1 MRAGRVQAGK
11 RNFGARER
19 INVRPEA
26 SQRTRRPAVAKPRP
40 PTAYAVDEASPT
52 RGRRALRH
60 AGRGARF
67 ILIATIP
74 FLVLIAL
81 GIALTF
87 VRLKHGPISLSFLVS
102 PIERS
107 INAVIEGYVVRVGD
121 AIVRL
126 TEDSRIE
133 FRLQNIQFAEA
144 DGDLVASSPLA
155 AIEISRKALLQGQ
168 VVPSRV
174 ELIQPELFVTYS
186 KAKGLGV
193 SFSAPGSSA
202 DAAPANAVPEPA
214 ARRSQM
220 GVGMLKELDFS
231 SMLQSATSDVRARN
245 SPTSFL
251 RELGVRDATLHVD
264 NQGHRSRWQLPE
276 VAIDLDHRERR
287 SVISGRARVASGTG
301 SWRVGFHTEEEAGKL
316 TLRASLRDLVPAA
329 LFDNAHS
336 GSLLSLMDMP
346 VGADVVVGFAN
357 GGGVGETQIDIELG
371 RGSMMLRDSGGDLN
385 PIAVEAG
392 LIKLKYD
399 AAERVLELLP
409 SRLRAVENEVILTGT
424 ARANVF
430 PDGDG
435 WSYEVRSVSGVLGA
449 SEFSVPPVVVD
460 RLQASGRYMPARS
473 EIVLDGAALSAG
485 GTSISAKGLI
495 SIADDKPGV
504 TIEGSAE
511 PMSLATLKAIWP
523 TGLAPKSRG
532 WVGTHVLTGQ
542 LKQASFKRQSGI
554 FAQGS
559 GVPSDNRMSVAIE
572 ATDASF
578 RPTDTMSPIS
588 VPRVLITVEND
599 HLEVSVPDAA
609 MMLPS
614 GKSIALK
621 GGRMKSDNIHA
632 EPSDA
637 EVSFRALGDVLPA
650 IELLRQEP
658 IAILRQQEL
667 PVKSLEGKVDA
678 QLTLAFPMVKDLPA
692 SAIKVSGKAKV
703 ADARA
708 QKLLGEYDVQ
718 GASVA
723 FDFNNGAVE
732 AKGEAIVRGVLARI
746 AWQHIFDAPLERQ
759 PPLRITATLD
769 NSDRNQLGLDLN
781 HIVQG
786 DVPIDLQVVRG
797 AHDTKVHVRA
807 DLTNAEVALQMI
819 SWRKAHGRSAF
830 AEFDIAAAPHNK
842 YELQNFR
849 VAGDNIAV
857 DGWASVGADRKLREF
872 YFPDFSLNV
881 VTRLK
886 VQGNLRDDNVWD
898 IKVRGPTFDGK
909 DFYRAL
915 FNVGR
920 TPEKEDKSAKSSGG
934 VDIDAQVDNV
944 LGFADVSLRA
954 LKVTGQSRAGK
965 LTALDARGTIDGGAQ
980 LAVVLDRDSSGQRR
994 IRADTADAGQAF
1006 KAIGFYPNM
1015 QKGRARLEVNVDGR
1029 GAADKTG
1036 TLWVEDFRVL
1046 GDPVVSEVVSSGI
1059 SDGRPSID
1067 SGKRMVREVFEFD
1080 TMRVPFSVGQ
1090 GQFAMEDAYVRGP
1103 LLGATIRGKVDYKT
1117 ERVNLGG
1124 TYIPLQGLNNAF
1136 GQIPVLGQILSG
1148 PRGEGIFGITFA
1160 VQGAMAEP
1168 QVIVNPLSLVA
1179 PGIFREVFQMANPST
1194 TVQER
1199 KPEPTK
1205 GRKSTGASSSA
1216 PAVKR
1221 GQSAPSAGATID
1233 GWSSDT
1239 R

>member
-1 MRAGRVQAGK
+1 M
-11 RNFGARER
+11 
-19 INVRPEA
+19 
-26 SQRTRRPAVAKPRP
+26 
-40 PTAYAVDEASPT
+40 AYAVEEASPT

-67 ILIATIP
+67 MLIATIP
-74 FLVLIAL
+74 FIILLAL
-81 GIALTF
+81 GVALTF
-87 VRLKHGPISLSFLVS
+87 VRLKHGPISLSFLVP

-107 INAVIEGYVVRVGD
+107 INAVIEGYVARVGD

-133 FRLQNIQFAEA
+133 FRLQDIRFAEA

-155 AIEISRKALLQGQ
+155 AIEISRKALMQGQ
-168 VVPSRV
+168 IVPSRV
-174 ELIQPELFVTYS
+174 ELIQPELFVTYTQ
-186 KAKGLGV
+186 AKGLGV
-193 SFSAPGSSA
+193 SFSAPGSTA
-202 DAAPANAVPEPA
+202 DAPIGDAASGPNAQTSA
-214 ARRSQM
+214 M
-220 GVGMLKELDFS
+220 GVSMLKELDFA
-231 SMLQSATSDVRARN
+231 SMLQNATSDVRGRN

-276 VAIDLDHRERR
+276 VAIDLDHRSRR
-287 SVISGRARVASGTG
+287 SIISGRARVASGAG
-301 SWRVGFHTEEEAGKL
+301 SWRVGFHTEDEGGKL

-329 LFDNAHS
+329 LFENARS
-336 GSLLSLMDMP
+336 GSLLSLMDIP

-357 GGGVGETQIDIELG
+357 GGGIADTLIDIELG
-371 RGSMMLRDSGGDLN
+371 RGNMLFRDSGGDLN
-385 PIAVEAG
+385 PVTVEAG

-399 AAERVLELLP
+399 AAARVLELLP
-409 SRLRAVENEVILTGT
+409 SRLRAAENEVTLSGS
-424 ARANVF
+424 ARASTFV
-430 PDGDG
+430 DGEG
-435 WSYEVRSVSGVLGA
+435 WSYEMRSVSGVLGA
-449 SEFSVPPVVVD
+449 SEFAVAPVAID
-460 RLQASGRYMPARS
+460 SLRASGRYLPARS
-473 EIVLDGAALSAG
+473 EIAIDDVSLAAG
-485 GTSISAKGLI
+485 GTSVRAKGLI
-495 SIADDKPGV
+495 SIAEDKPGV
-504 TIEGSAE
+504 AVEGSAD

-523 TGLAPKSRG
+523 SGLAPKTRG
-532 WVGTHVLTGQ
+532 WVGANVLTGQ
-542 LKQASFKRQSGI
+542 IKKTSFRRQSGV
-554 FAQGS
+554 FAQGA
-559 GVPSDNRMSVAIE
+559 GAAADNRMSIAIE
-572 ATDASF
+572 ATEGSF
-578 RPTDTMSPIS
+578 HPAKSMSPIT
-588 VPRVLITVEND
+588 VPRALITVEND
-599 HLEVSVPDAA
+599 HLEISAPDAV
-609 MMLPS
+609 MTLPS
-614 GKSIALK
+614 GKKIALK
-621 GGRMKSDNIHA
+621 GGRMTSENVHD
-632 EPSDA
+632 EPADA
-637 EVSFRALGDVLPA
+637 EVSFRALADALAA

-658 IAILRQQEL
+658 IAIVSQQEL

-678 QLTLAFPMVKDLPA
+678 QLTLAFPLVKDPPA
-692 SAIKVSGKAKV
+692 NIIKVTGKAKLM
-703 ADARA
+703 DARA
-708 QKLLGEYDVQ
+708 HKLLGEYDVQ

-746 AWQHIFDAPLERQ
+746 AWQHIFDAAPERQ

-786 DVPIDLQVVRG
+786 EVPVDLQVVRG
-797 AHDTKVHVRA
+797 TNDAKVHVRA
-807 DLTNAEVALQMI
+807 DLTNAELALQMV
-819 SWRKAHGRSAF
+819 SWRKAPGRAAF
-830 AEFDIAAAPHNK
+830 AEFDIAAAPHNR

-849 VAGDNIAV
+849 VAGDNIAI
-857 DGWASVGADRKLREF
+857 DGWAGLGADRKLREF

-920 TPEKEDKSAKSSGG
+920 TPDKEDKSTKSSSG
-934 VDIDAQVDNV
+934 VDLDAQVDNV

-954 LKVTGQSRAGK
+954 LKVSLQTRAGK
-965 LTALDARGTIDGGAQ
+965 LAALDARGSIDGGGK
-980 LAVVLDRDSSGQRR
+980 LAVVLDRDSAGQRR
-994 IRADTADAGQAF
+994 IRADTSDAGQAF

-1015 QKGRARLEVNVDGR
+1015 QSGRARLEVNVDGR

-1046 GDPVVSEVVSSGI
+1046 GDAVVSEVVSSGI

-1067 SGKRMVREVFEFD
+1067 SGKRTVREVFEFE

-1148 PRGEGIFGITFA
+1148 PRGEGLFGITFA
-1160 VQGAMAEP
+1160 IQGAMAEP

-1194 TVQER
+1194 KVQER
-1199 KPEPTK
+1199 KAEPGK
-1205 GRKSTGASSSA
+1205 ARKSTGTSSSA
-1216 PAVKR
+1216 PAVTR
-1221 GQSAPSAGATID
+1221 RQAAPAAGATID
-1233 GWSSDT
+1233 GWSSDA